1 MRVRNIAALIAAAG
15 MISCAQASAIRTSQN
30 EMLIQ
35 SSAAPVCGGI
45 GAMKVAQKQAAIETI
60 KAGYDRYIITNGQ
73 SANNVTT
80 YQAPGTFNTV
90 GTVGAMGSY
99 TAQTTYTPGPMMTAG
114 THDQALGIH
123 MFKEGDPGYSN
134 AISARDV
141 LGPKWAVIV
150 KDGVMTCT
158 N

>member
-1 MRVRNIAALIAAAG
+1 MRVRNIVVLAVSAG
-15 MISCAQASAIRTSQN
+15 MVSCAQASAIRTSQN

-45 GAMKVAQKQAAIETI
+45 GAMKVAEKQAAIETI
-60 KAGYDRYIITNGQ
+60 KAGYDRYIITAGQ
-73 SANNVTT
+73 AANNVTT
-80 YQAPGTFNTV
+80 YQAPGAYNTV
-90 GTVGAMGSY
+90 GNIGPMGNYSA
-99 TAQTTYTPGPMMTAG
+99 TTTYTPGPIMTAG

-123 MFKEGDPGYSN
+123 MFKNGEPGAGN

-141 LGPKWAVIV
+141 LGPKWAAIV